1 MYVIEFTE
9 NARQDIIL
17 LQRNAPQAVKKVF
30 KLIEELREHPRSG
43 TGQVEQLKHFKNETW
58 SRRITREHRLVY
70 EIHDEQIL
78 VLVIS
83 SYGHY
88 NNK

>member
-17 LQRNAPQAVKKVF
+17 LQRNAPRAVKKVF
-30 KLIEELREHPRSG
+30 KLIEELKEHPRSG
-43 TGQVEQLKHFKNETW
+43 TGQVEQLKYFQNETW

-70 EIHDEQIL
+70 EIHDDQIL
-78 VLVIS
+78 VLVIA

-88 NNK
+88 ANK

>member
-9 NARQDIIL
+9 DARKDIIV
-17 LQRNAPQAVKKVF
+17 LQKHSPQAIVKLYR
-30 KLIEELREHPRSG
+30 LIDELREHPRTG
-43 TGQVEQLKHFKNETW
+43 TGQVEQLKYFQNETW

-70 EIHDEQIL
+70 EIHDNEVL

-83 SYGHY
+83 AYGHY
-88 NNK
+88 K